1 MSQAPHIPTDKDRA
15 TVEAMAAYG
24 VPQDD
29 IAKVVGISDV
39 TLRQHYRHELDTA
52 AAKANTKA
60 VEILYKNVLNP
71 DPRYQASRFFW
82 LKCRAGLAG
91 ETIHRGFG
99 TRRRAHPGGCAGGR
113 VAGARGTAGRSAAD
127 HRAPVVRNG
136 EWRP

>member
-1 MSQAPHIPTDKDRA
+1 
-15 TVEAMAAYG
+15 MAAYG

-71 DPRYQASRFFW
+71 DPQLVLFR
-82 LKCRAGLAG
+82 
-91 ETIHRGFG
+91 
-99 TRRRAHPGGCAGGR
+99 
-113 VAGARGTAGRSAAD
+113 
-127 HRAPVVRNG
+127 
-136 EWRP
+136 